1 MTLWTWLLPANLICK
16 YFILIFQSISF
27 PWKQRTR
34 QTLNEKISQLNSA
47 IDNVSSRLRGNS
59 KMPKV
64 PVENDP
70 EVEATIWDLFPFDSL
85 WSLGVKGTWIID
97 FQSLRTT
104 YMLWIRYICGLE
116 PFVLW
121 MEVVWRLLIS
131 KCSFDIKAYMK
142 TPIFVFAFGLEFRG
156 CWWNY

>member
-1 MTLWTWLLPANLICK
+1 MLMTLWTMLPANLICK
-16 YFILIFQSISF
+16 NFILIFQSISF

-97 FQSLRTT
+97 FQSFEDHIYALNQ
-104 YMLWIRYICGLE
+104 IRMWSWTFCFMDGGCL
-116 PFVLW
+116 
-121 MEVVWRLLIS
+121 
-131 KCSFDIKAYMK
+131 K
-142 TPIFVFAFGLEFRG
+142 TF
-156 CWWNY
+156 NT